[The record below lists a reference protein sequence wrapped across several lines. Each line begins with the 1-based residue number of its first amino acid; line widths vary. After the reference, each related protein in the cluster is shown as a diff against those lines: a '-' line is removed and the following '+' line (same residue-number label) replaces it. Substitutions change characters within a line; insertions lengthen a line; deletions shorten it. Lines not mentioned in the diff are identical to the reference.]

1 MGTSWS
7 FNHLSYFIP
16 NHCFIS
22 CFVRLRQQL
31 YVTLLQI
38 RQGRPSPPS
47 EQPVDTQVII
57 VGATMPNELVVD
69 TLQRMLPVRC
79 SVISMSGV
87 SFLFLFFFSNKEIG
101 WIVFIP
107 VSFISFKLYVWDIF
121 SRDACK
127 AVMGNCFSLIFAM
140 RRFLFSCN
148 YCLVSLKQNRPHA
161 SLIVTSEYIFLSALK
176 NLFFWSSPRS
186 PPYPT

>member
-22 CFVRLRQQL
+22 CFVRLRQPL

-47 EQPVDTQVII
+47 EQPVDTQVTI

-87 SFLFLFFFSNKEIG
+87 SFLFLFFFSYKEIG

-107 VSFISFKLYVWDIF
+107 VSFISFKPHVWDIF
-121 SRDACK
+121 SRDAYK
-127 AVMGNCFSLIFAM
+127 AIIRNCFSLIFAV
-140 RRFLFSCN
+140 RRFIFSCI
-148 YCLVSLKQNRPHA
+148 YCLVSLKQRPHA

-176 NLFFWSSPRS
+176 NMFFWSSPRS
-186 PPYPT
+186 SPYQT